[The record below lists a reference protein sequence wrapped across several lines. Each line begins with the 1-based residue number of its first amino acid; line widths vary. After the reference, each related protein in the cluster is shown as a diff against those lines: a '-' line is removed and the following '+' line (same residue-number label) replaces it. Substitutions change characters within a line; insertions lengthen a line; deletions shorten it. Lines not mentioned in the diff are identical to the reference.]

1 MKKTTYWKDVWR
13 TFVASKGRMLSIA
26 LLMALGSFA
35 LIGLKVTSPNMKKT
49 GEHFF
54 KTHQTADLS
63 LISTYSINQTDQDLL
78 NSIKKKNVDI
88 EYGYFKDAV
97 IKGKNTAFR
106 IFSKPKKIST
116 YDLIEGKLPTKD
128 GEIALSSTY
137 KEEYSVGDKINF
149 SEPVDSSGQKQLK
162 EQTYTI
168 TGFVNSSELLSRNR
182 LGNASAGTGKL
193 DGYAIVPETDF
204 TSNDYMIARI
214 RYKDLENV
222 SPFSE
227 KYANKISERKA
238 ELKELFKDEPEK
250 RLAEIKSQSQAQI
263 TQAKQELE
271 TALAQTQQMATSN
284 PAEAASVK
292 EATTKIEAKQKELE
306 ESQAMVDNLPAP
318 SYQFYSRREIPG
330 SEGYV
335 AYESNINIIHDV
347 SNIFPVALYF
357 MVALVTF
364 VTMGRFVEEE
374 RGKAGIFNALG
385 YSSPRIIHKFVIYGL
400 ITSITGTT
408 AGVITGHTLLP
419 ILIHNT
425 YKSDLQLPAFELHFY
440 LGLTLVAFLLGLLS
454 AVLPAFAV
462 AKKELWE
469 KPSQLLLPKP
479 PRAGAKIVL
488 ERITPL
494 WKRLSFTEKVTMRN
508 IFRYKQRM
516 FMTLFGVAGSIALLF
531 AGLGIRSSVSNL
543 NQQQFE
549 DIIHYD
555 MIVAKQPNTSSALD
569 EELTKLLD
577 SKDVKEYLNVHF
589 ETLQKIAGSNK
600 DTQEISTLVFNDRDD
615 KLVDSYVSLH
625 DRDRNKTLKLSNDGA
640 IISEKMAKLL
650 NLKVGDTITVQNSQD
665 ESAKIKIA
673 GITEM
678 PHVHFSDTSYLNL
691 GSQDES
697 AKIKIAGITEMYMG
711 HFLFMNAS
719 YYQKAFG
726 TPSVNNA
733 NLVTLAEPTKQNVEN
748 MAAKFINLPNVY
760 GVVQNNNLKLQ
771 ISTMVNSLTQVI
783 GILIT
788 VSILLAVVVLHNLTN
803 INVSERIHELSTV
816 KVLGF
821 YNNEVS
827 LYIYR
832 ETIYLSIIGIFVGFG
847 LGQALH
853 QYMVSIIPPDRIM
866 FDPSIGLATYLLPA
880 VLIGIILIIL
890 GFVVNKR
897 LAKLNMLEALSS
909 VE

>member
-54 KTHQTADLS
+54 KTHQTADLT

-78 NSIKKKNVDI
+78 NTIKKKNVDI

-106 IFSKPKKIST
+106 IFSKPNKIST

-222 SPFSE
+222 SPFSKE
-227 KYANKISERKA
+227 YANKISERKA

-292 EATTKIEAKQKELE
+292 ELE

-357 MVALVTF
+357 MAALVTF

-385 YSSPRIIHKFVIYGL
+385 YSNSRIIHKFVIYGL

-419 ILIHNT
+419 LLIHNT

-678 PHVHFSDTSYLNL
+678 
-691 GSQDES
+691 
-697 AKIKIAGITEMYMG
+697 YMG

-788 VSILLAVVVLHNLTN
+788 VSILLAVVVLYNLTN

>member
-227 KYANKISERKA
+227 EYANKISERKT

-271 TALAQTQQMATSN
+271 TALAQSQQMATSN

-357 MVALVTF
+357 MAALVTF

-385 YSSPRIIHKFVIYGL
+385 YSNSRIIHKFVIYGL

-494 WKRLSFTEKVTMRN
+494 WKRLSFTETEKVTMRN

-577 SKDVKEYLNVHF
+577 SKDIKEYLNVHF

-665 ESAKIKIA
+665 ES
-673 GITEM
+673 
-678 PHVHFSDTSYLNL
+678 V
-691 GSQDES
+691 
-697 AKIKIAGITEMYMG
+697 KIKIAGITEMYMG

>member
-97 IKGKNTAFR
+97 IKGTNTAFR

-182 LGNASAGTGKL
+182 LGNASAGTET

-227 KYANKISERKA
+227 EYANKISERKA

-250 RLAEIKSQSQAQI
+250 RLTEIKSQSQAQI

-357 MVALVTF
+357 MAALVTF

-385 YSSPRIIHKFVIYGL
+385 YSNSRIIHKFVIYGL

-665 ESAKIKIA
+665 ES
-673 GITEM
+673 
-678 PHVHFSDTSYLNL
+678 V
-691 GSQDES
+691 
-697 AKIKIAGITEMYMG
+697 KIKIAGITEMYMG

-788 VSILLAVVVLHNLTN
+788 VSILLAVVVLYNLTN

-853 QYMVSIIPPDRIM
+853 HYMVSIIPPDRIM
-866 FDPSIGLATYLLPA
+866 FDPSLGLATYLLPA

>member
-227 KYANKISERKA
+227 EYANKISERKA

-250 RLAEIKSQSQAQI
+250 RLAEIKSQSKAQI

-335 AYESNINIIHDV
+335 THIIHDV

-357 MVALVTF
+357 MAALVTF

-385 YSSPRIIHKFVIYGL
+385 YSNSRIIHKFVIYGL

-625 DRDRNKTLKLSNDGA
+625 DRERNKTLKLSNDGA

-665 ESAKIKIA
+665 ES
-673 GITEM
+673 
-678 PHVHFSDTSYLNL
+678 V
-691 GSQDES
+691 
-697 AKIKIAGITEMYMG
+697 KIKIAGITEMYMG

-853 QYMVSIIPPDRIM
+853 HYMVSIIPPDRIM
-866 FDPSIGLATYLLPA
+866 FDPSLGLATYLLPA

>member
-97 IKGKNTAFR
+97 IKGTNTAFR
-106 IFSKPKKIST
+106 IFSKPNKIST

-271 TALAQTQQMATSN
+271 TALAQNQMATSN

-357 MVALVTF
+357 MAALVTF

-650 NLKVGDTITVQNSQD
+650 NHYC
-665 ESAKIKIA
+665 AKQS
-673 GITEM
+673 G
-678 PHVHFSDTSYLNL
+678 
-691 GSQDES
+691 
-697 AKIKIAGITEMYMG
+697 
-711 HFLFMNAS
+711 
-719 YYQKAFG
+719 
-726 TPSVNNA
+726 
-733 NLVTLAEPTKQNVEN
+733 
-748 MAAKFINLPNVY
+748 
-760 GVVQNNNLKLQ
+760 
-771 ISTMVNSLTQVI
+771 
-783 GILIT
+783 
-788 VSILLAVVVLHNLTN
+788 
-803 INVSERIHELSTV
+803 
-816 KVLGF
+816 
-821 YNNEVS
+821 
-827 LYIYR
+827 
-832 ETIYLSIIGIFVGFG
+832 
-847 LGQALH
+847 
-853 QYMVSIIPPDRIM
+853 
-866 FDPSIGLATYLLPA
+866 
-880 VLIGIILIIL
+880 
-890 GFVVNKR
+890 
-897 LAKLNMLEALSS
+897 
-909 VE
+909 

>member
-97 IKGKNTAFR
+97 IKGTNTAFR

-193 DGYAIVPETDF
+193 DGYAIVPETNF

-227 KYANKISERKA
+227 EYANKISERKA
-238 ELKELFKDEPEK
+238 ELKKPEK
-250 RLAEIKSQSQAQI
+250 RQTEIKSQSQAQI

-357 MVALVTF
+357 MAALVTF

-385 YSSPRIIHKFVIYGL
+385 YSNSRIIHKFVIYGL

-665 ESAKIKIA
+665 ES
-673 GITEM
+673 
-678 PHVHFSDTSYLNL
+678 V
-691 GSQDES
+691 
-697 AKIKIAGITEMYMG
+697 KIKIAGITEMYMG

-853 QYMVSIIPPDRIM
+853 HYMVSIIPPDRIM
-866 FDPSIGLATYLLPA
+866 FDPSLGLATYLLPA

>member
-78 NSIKKKNVDI
+78 NTIKKKNVDI

-97 IKGKNTAFR
+97 VKGTNTAFR

-193 DGYAIVPETDF
+193 DGYAIVPETNF

-214 RYKDLENV
+214 RY
-222 SPFSE
+222 
-227 KYANKISERKA
+227 
-238 ELKELFKDEPEK
+238 
-250 RLAEIKSQSQAQI
+250 
-263 TQAKQELE
+263 
-271 TALAQTQQMATSN
+271 
-284 PAEAASVK
+284 
-292 EATTKIEAKQKELE
+292 
-306 ESQAMVDNLPAP
+306 
-318 SYQFYSRREIPG
+318 
-330 SEGYV
+330 
-335 AYESNINIIHDV
+335 YESNINIIHDV

-357 MVALVTF
+357 MAALVTF

-385 YSSPRIIHKFVIYGL
+385 YSNSRIIHKFVIYGL

-454 AVLPAFAV
+454 AVLPAFVV

-555 MIVAKQPNTSSALD
+555 MIVAKQPNASSALD

-589 ETLQKIAGSNK
+589 ETLQKIAGTNK
-600 DTQEISTLVFNDRDD
+600 DTQEISTLVFNDRDE
-615 KLVDSYVSLH
+615 KLIDSYVSLH

-665 ESAKIKIA
+665 ES
-673 GITEM
+673 
-678 PHVHFSDTSYLNL
+678 V
-691 GSQDES
+691 
-697 AKIKIAGITEMYMG
+697 KIKIAGITEMYMG

-788 VSILLAVVVLHNLTN
+788 VSILLAVVVLYNLTN

-880 VLIGIILIIL
+880 VLIGFILIIL